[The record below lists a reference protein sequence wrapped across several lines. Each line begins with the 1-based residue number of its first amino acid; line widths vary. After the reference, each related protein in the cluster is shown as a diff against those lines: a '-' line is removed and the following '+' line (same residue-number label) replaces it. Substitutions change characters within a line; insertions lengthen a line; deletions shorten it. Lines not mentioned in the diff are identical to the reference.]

1 MVSIDNRF
9 NDAEMDILRQMIGRK
24 IVSFRHTDIPPR
36 HAAYGALGIETEQ
49 GMIYLYCETDNMN
62 YFGYVDDEAVLTLTR
77 ERRSWLDMDQYSY
90 VFAGA
95 SPVNDTVKE
104 IHVVQDHQR
113 LYENGEQTFDIW
125 LAWGII
131 FDFGDYQF
139 SLEKSQ
145 GFSGLI
151 YIKQGN
157 DLINTFA
164 STGEF
169 ENPEFWEDHDIPK
182 CDREIVILNESS
194 AL

>member
-62 YFGYVDDEAVLTLTR
+62 YFGYVDDEAVLTLTH
-77 ERRSWLDMDQYSY
+77 ECRSWLDMDQYSY

-125 LAWGII
+125 LAGGSYLISAIISSRLKNRRAFQGSYTLSREMTSSTRSQVPKSLKILNSGRIII
-131 FDFGDYQF
+131 FR
-139 SLEKSQ
+139 
-145 GFSGLI
+145 
-151 YIKQGN
+151 N
-157 DLINTFA
+157 
-164 STGEF
+164 
-169 ENPEFWEDHDIPK
+169 
-182 CDREIVILNESS
+182 VIGRS
-194 AL
+194 